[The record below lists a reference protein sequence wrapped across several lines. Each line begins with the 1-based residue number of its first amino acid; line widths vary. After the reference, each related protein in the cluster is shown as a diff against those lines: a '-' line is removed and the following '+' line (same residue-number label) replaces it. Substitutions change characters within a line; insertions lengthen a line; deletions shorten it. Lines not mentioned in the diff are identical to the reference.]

1 MAKITTNELRK
12 RLSAFA
18 HQWAGAS
25 SEKADEKLFTAQF
38 LACFGVQPHQY
49 SREFRLTMRDGS
61 HGFMDGF
68 IPGKVI
74 IEGKSLGK
82 DLKKARAQAE
92 EYRWACPPQ
101 DQPRYVLLHDFNQF
115 ILFDLTQDKSHS
127 CLLQELSKRAEWFR
141 FLVGDTTPEITEES
155 EADRRAAEKMAAL
168 HEALLKSNFTGRDL
182 EIFLTRLLF
191 CLFADDTAIF
201 GDNGLFRRLMEG
213 TREDGKDVGS
223 QLRQC

>member
-92 EYRWACPPQ
+92 EYRWACPPSRPAPLRLAARL
-101 DQPRYVLLHDFNQF
+101 QPVHPL
-115 ILFDLTQDKSHS
+115 
-127 CLLQELSKRAEWFR
+127 
-141 FLVGDTTPEITEES
+141 
-155 EADRRAAEKMAAL
+155 
-168 HEALLKSNFTGRDL
+168 
-182 EIFLTRLLF
+182 
-191 CLFADDTAIF
+191 
-201 GDNGLFRRLMEG
+201 
-213 TREDGKDVGS
+213 
-223 QLRQC
+223 

>member
-74 IEGKSLGK
+74 IEGKSLG
-82 DLKKARAQAE
+82 
-92 EYRWACPPQ
+92 
-101 DQPRYVLLHDFNQF
+101 
-115 ILFDLTQDKSHS
+115 
-127 CLLQELSKRAEWFR
+127 
-141 FLVGDTTPEITEES
+141 
-155 EADRRAAEKMAAL
+155 
-168 HEALLKSNFTGRDL
+168 
-182 EIFLTRLLF
+182 
-191 CLFADDTAIF
+191 
-201 GDNGLFRRLMEG
+201 
-213 TREDGKDVGS
+213 
-223 QLRQC
+223 

>member
-101 DQPRYVLLHDFNQF
+101 DQPCYVLLHDFNQF
-115 ILFDLTQDKSHS
+115 ILFDLTQDKSYS

-141 FLVGDTTPEITEES
+141 FLVGDTAPEITEES
-155 EADRRAAEKMAAL
+155 EADRRAAEDGCATRSAAQKQF
-168 HEALLKSNFTGRDL
+168 HRP
-182 EIFLTRLLF
+182 
-191 CLFADDTAIF
+191 
-201 GDNGLFRRLMEG
+201 
-213 TREDGKDVGS
+213 
-223 QLRQC
+223 